1 MTKKKVLIT
10 SLLCVI
16 FASILIVSI
25 VLMKNDFFSNSD
37 GSITVEV
44 VKLDGS
50 IQESKKI
57 EFKNGDKLEQL
68 IMDNFENTQFK
79 DGMLMSILDYTTP
92 SDWSTFLSVY
102 VDNEMS
108 LVGISQIE
116 FKDKMVISL
125 RITEFVYE

>member
-57 EFKNGDKLEQL
+57 EFKNGDKLEQ
-68 IMDNFENTQFK
+68 IIIDNFENTQFK